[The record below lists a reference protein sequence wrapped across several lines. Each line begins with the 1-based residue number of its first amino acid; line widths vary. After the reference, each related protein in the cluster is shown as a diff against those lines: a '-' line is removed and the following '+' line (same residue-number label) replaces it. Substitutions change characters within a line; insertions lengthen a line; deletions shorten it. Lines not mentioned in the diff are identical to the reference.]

1 MTGHPLTPGGTLYS
15 WYRQVVDR
23 DPGAVALEVA
33 GHRVTYAE
41 LAGLADRLAGRLTGP
56 DGAVPA
62 AVGLLASRS
71 LAAYAGYLAALR
83 LGATVVPLNPAFPAE
98 RSRAA
103 VRAAGAPV
111 VLAEDGDL
119 AAAVTAGTGAAP
131 AVLPDRWWDELPAA
145 APAPYRGH
153 PEDVAYVLFTSG
165 STGTPKGVPIRHRH
179 LAGYLAH
186 SVRHLGI
193 GPGARLSQFFQ
204 LTFDP
209 SVHDLFAAWCSGATV
224 VVPRAEEL
232 LLPSRF
238 VAQEGITHWS
248 SVPSVISLAGRLR
261 GLRPGSMPSLRS
273 SVFCG
278 DRLTYDQARQWAAAA
293 PNSSLDNTY
302 GPTELT
308 ITCTGYRLPADP
320 ADWPPTSNGTP
331 PIGRPYPGV
340 ETLVLDEDGREADT
354 GELCA
359 RGSQRFDGYLDPRD
373 DEGRFVRAGGDGPV
387 TAADW
392 YRTGD
397 RVCVQ
402 DGGLV
407 HLGRL
412 DQQVKIHGFRV
423 ELGEVE
429 AVLRAHPGVEDSV
442 VLAVRTGG
450 QEIQLH
456 AFTTGVPV
464 PDAELTEHLAGRLPD
479 YMVPRGY
486 RHLDRFPANANG
498 KIDRARLGSMTA
510 PTD

>member
-1 MTGHPLTPGGTLYS
+1 M
-15 WYRQVVDR
+15 
-23 DPGAVALEVA
+23 
-33 GHRVTYAE
+33 
-41 LAGLADRLAGRLTGP
+41 
-56 DGAVPA
+56 PA

-71 LAAYAGYLAALR
+71 LAAYAGYLAVLR

-111 VLAEDGDL
+111 VLAEDADL
-119 AAAVTAGTGAAP
+119 AGAVTAGTGAAA
-131 AVLPDRWWDELPAA
+131 AVLPDRWEDRLPTA
-145 APAPYRGH
+145 APPPYRGDG
-153 PEDVAYVLFTSG
+153 EDVAYVLFTSG
-165 STGTPKGVPIRHRH
+165 TTGVPKGVPIRHRH
-179 LAGYLAH
+179 LAGYLTH

-193 GPGARLSQFFQ
+193 GPGARLSQFFE

-209 SVHDLFAAWCSGATV
+209 SVHDLFAAWSAGATV

-238 VAQEGITHWS
+238 VARERITHWS
-248 SVPSVISLAGRLR
+248 SVPSVISLAARLR

-293 PNSSLDNTY
+293 PDSTLDNTY

-320 ADWPPTSNGTP
+320 VDWPATPNGTP

-340 ETLVLDEDGREADT
+340 QTLVLDEDGREADT

-359 RGSQRFDGYLDPRD
+359 RGTQRFDGYLDPVD
-373 DEGRFVRAGGDGPV
+373 DAGRFVRVGEGGRAG
-387 TAADW
+387 AADW

-397 RVCVQ
+397 RVCLL
-402 DGGLV
+402 DGQLV

-429 AVLRAHPGVEDSV
+429 AVLRAHPDVEDSV
-442 VLAVRTGG
+442 VLAVGPAG

-464 PDAELTEHLAGRLPD
+464 PAAELTDHVAGRLPD
-479 YMVPRGY
+479 YMVPRRY
-486 RHLDRFPANANG
+486 RHLDRFPASANG
-498 KIDRARLGSMTA
+498 KIDRARLAAMTA
-510 PTD
+510 APT